1 MSILGNLFS
10 WLGSADWQEPA
21 TLVLSLAAIVAFD
34 PDAPLIAR
42 SRRGDRVAFSDLV
55 QRHQHRVYSLCL
67 RWLAN
72 EELAQEVAQDVFLSA
87 WRAMSEFREEARFDT
102 WIRRIAVNKCKN
114 ARLSHMR
121 KRRDRHDPIVEEP
134 EDEDDKPLVVASA
147 EAPPDAPLDASQAS
161 TILQQALTRIRD
173 DQRAIIV
180 LRDLEDLDYEE
191 IASLLDVPR
200 GTVKSRLHRARV
212 ALAQALIPHIG
223 PKDVF

>member
-1 MSILGNLFS
+1 MSILGNLSS
-10 WLGSADWQEPA
+10 WLGSAVWQEPA
-21 TLVLSLAAIVAFD
+21 TVVLSLAAIIAFD
-34 PDAPLIAR
+34 PDTPLVAR

-72 EELAQEVAQDVFLSA
+72 EELAREVAQDVFLSA
-87 WRAMSEFREEARFDT
+87 WRAMAEFREEARFDS

-114 ARLSHMR
+114 ARLSHLR

-134 EDEDDKPLVVASA
+134 EDEDDKPLVVVSTD
-147 EAPPDAPLDASQAS
+147 APPDAPIDATQAS
-161 TILQQALTRIRD
+161 EILQQALARIRD
-173 DQRAIIV
+173 DQREIIV

-212 ALAQALIPHIG
+212 ALAQVLIPHIG